1 MTQDKRKLTNKEMVE
16 HLKSKGVRFELTS
29 ESEAIATLRQNTYFY
44 KVTSYRKNFPKENN
58 LYKNLDFAMLSDLAT
73 IDMRLRYLLLQFSLD
88 YEHAIKT
95 KLLDI
100 ITNDPKE
107 DGYDIVQRFK
117 IRHPNTYKIVMDDF
131 HKNKY
136 NRDMYNKRKNK
147 VAIWNA
153 FEVISFGSLSIFI
166 DFFWN
171 DKGTKSIKEAKALT
185 KYAKNIRN
193 AAAHSNPILL
203 NLFDKSMQK
212 KNDQAVVSYAS
223 LFGVNSKDLRDKKI
237 NDIFSLLYLHKK
249 YCSEGIN
256 HARVN
261 ELKSLLK
268 RAEYHK
274 DWYTDIECL
283 KKFRQ
288 IIKLSLDYLEK

>member
-16 HLKSKGVRFELTS
+16 HLKSKGVMFELTS
-29 ESEAIATLRQNTYFY
+29 ETEALSILRQNTYFY
-44 KVTSYRKNFPKENN
+44 KVTAYRKNFLKEND
-58 LYKNLDFAMLSDLAT
+58 LYKDLDFAMLSDLAT

-107 DGYDIVQRFK
+107 DGYQIVQRFK
-117 IRHPNTYKIVMDDF
+117 KSHPNTYKIIMDDF

-136 NRDMYNKRKNK
+136 NRDMYNKRKDK
-147 VAIWNA
+147 VAIWNV

-185 KYAKNIRN
+185 KYAKNVRN
-193 AAAHSNPILL
+193 AAAHSNPILI

-223 LFGVNSKDLRDKKI
+223 PLGINSKDLRDKKV
-237 NDIFSLLYLHKK
+237 NDLFSLFYLHKK
-249 YCSEGIN
+249 YCSAGIN
-256 HARVN
+256 NARLN

-274 DWYTDIECL
+274 EWYANIDCL
-283 KKFRQ
+283 KKFRK
-288 IIKLSLDYLEK
+288 IIKLFLDYLEK

>member
-1 MTQDKRKLTNKEMVE
+1 MTQDKKKLTNKEMIE
-16 HLKSKGVRFELTS
+16 HLQSKGVTFSIVS
-29 ESEAIATLRQNTYFY
+29 ESQAIAILRQNTYFY
-44 KVTSYRKNFPKENN
+44 KVTAYRKNFLKENDK
-58 LYKNLDFAMLSDLAT
+58 YKNLEFAMLNDLAT
-73 IDMRLRYLLLQFSLD
+73 IDMRLRYILLQLSLD
-88 YEHAIKT
+88 YEHAIKS

-107 DGYDIVQRFK
+107 DGYDIVQRFRK
-117 IRHPNTYKIVMDDF
+117 KHPNTYKIIMTDF

-136 NRDMYNKRKNK
+136 NKDMYKKRKDK
-147 VAIWNA
+147 VAIWTL

-171 DKGTKSIKEAKALT
+171 DKGTKSIKEAKNLT

-193 AAAHSNPILL
+193 AAAHNNPILV
-203 NLFDKSMQK
+203 NLFDKSLQK

-223 LFGVNSKDLRDKKI
+223 LFGIDSKDLRDKKI
-237 NDIFSLLYLHKK
+237 NDIFSLFYLHKI
-249 YCSEGIN
+249 YCSSGIN

-274 DWYTDIECL
+274 DWYADIECL
-283 KKFRQ
+283 KKFCR